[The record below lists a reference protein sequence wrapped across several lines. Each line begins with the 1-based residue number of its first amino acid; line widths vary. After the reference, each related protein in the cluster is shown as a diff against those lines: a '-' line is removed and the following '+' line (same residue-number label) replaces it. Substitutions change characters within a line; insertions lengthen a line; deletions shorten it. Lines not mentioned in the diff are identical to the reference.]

1 MSATLREFTHDIP
14 GGAAWSLP
22 VRAGRTVT
30 LTALAA
36 DANVSTLI
44 YGPDRLD
51 RLNVPDTLKAQMTAR
66 IRPSMVLMSDRGLAL
81 ASVVDSTLDWH
92 DALCGFTRPA
102 DLDRF
107 GPTSYQEDGN
117 DWRRSAYELLV
128 LELVKHGLGAAD
140 LHGSVNFFSKV
151 VAADRAADPA
161 DDRCGLTFV
170 AGHSGAGDQVTLRTE
185 QDLLLVFATTPHPL
199 DPSPTYRPA
208 GVSVTVRE
216 AAPVAA
222 DDASLLFRPESAR
235 ALAETRKVQL

>member
-1 MSATLREFTHDIP
+1 MSGTLREFTHDIP
-14 GGAAWSLP
+14 GGAAWSLA
-22 VRAGRTVT
+22 VRAGRSVT

-51 RLNVPDTLKAQMTAR
+51 RLNVPDTLKAQMSAR
-66 IRPSMVLMSDRGLAL
+66 IRPPMVLMSDRGLAL
-81 ASVVDSTLDWH
+81 ASVVGSTLDWH

-117 DWRRSAYELLV
+117 DWRRSAADLLL
-128 LELVKHGLGAAD
+128 LELVKQGLGEAD

-151 VAADRAADPA
+151 VASNDSD
-161 DDRCGLTFV
+161 DDRCRLTYV
-170 AGHSGAGDQVTLRTE
+170 PGHSGAGDRVTLRTE

-199 DPSPTYRPA
+199 DASPVYRPA

-216 AAPVAA
+216 AAPVGA
-222 DDASLLFRPESAR
+222 DDASVLFRPESAR